1 MAWAKSQEWY
11 SSRQGLKAEA
21 GAVSQ
26 SGVLGGRWVEKHDA
40 LERNGGDKTFGGIGA
55 FAYQIS

>member
-1 MAWAKSQEWY
+1 M
-11 SSRQGLKAEA
+11 KAEA

-26 SGVLGGRWVEKHDA
+26 SGVLGGRWVEKHEA
-40 LERNGGDKTFGGIGA
+40 QERNGGDETFGGIGA

>member
-1 MAWAKSQEWY
+1 M
-11 SSRQGLKAEA
+11 KAEA

-26 SGVLGGRWVEKHDA
+26 SEVLGGRWVEKHEA
-40 LERNGGDKTFGGIGA
+40 QERNGGDETFGGIGA